1 MQELQAPKVILLD
14 VYETLLDMTEVRR
27 KVNHLLD
34 SKSGY
39 LVWLELFMQYTFVD
53 NSTKQ
58 FHDFISIADATLQMS
73 ASIFNRDVNDDDRKE
88 VIETLK
94 HVPLQEGAQRGLS
107 GLSDQ
112 QFRIAALTNCPES
125 IVQYRMQPTGLISY
139 FEMVLSAEQARRY
152 KPAREVYRWAAEKL
166 NVPVSDILMV
176 SSHGWDIAGA
186 DNAGLKTA
194 YIQQD
199 HQLLYPLAPT
209 PHFICKNIPDLC
221 EQLLQLRRKQGLV
234 S

>member
-1 MQELQAPKVILLD
+1 
-14 VYETLLDMTEVRR
+14 MTEIER
-27 KVNHLLD
+27 KVNHMLD
-34 SKSGY
+34 SKRGY
-39 LVWLELFMQYTFVD
+39 LVWFELFMQYTFVD

-58 FHDFISIADATLQMS
+58 FHDFISIADATLQMTGR
-73 ASIFNRDVNDDDRKE
+73 IFNRDLNEDDRKE
-88 VIETLK
+88 IIETLK
-94 HVPLQEGAQRGLS
+94 HLPLQEGAQRGLS

-125 IVQYRMQPTGLISY
+125 IVQQRMQPTGLISY

-166 NVPVSDILMV
+166 DVPAGDVLMV

-186 DNAGLKTA
+186 DNAGMQTA
-194 YIQQD
+194 YIQQNK
-199 HQLLYPLAPT
+199 QSLYPLAPT

-221 EQLLQLRRKQGLV
+221 EQLLQLRTQQGLV
-234 S
+234 N